1 MSAAALFA
9 TAVGLGGLQ
18 FASGLTEGSSTKD
31 YRDDPRFQ
39 FKKGKTPTPTPSGPR
54 PHSRGETP
62 TPSGPRP
69 HSRGESPTTT
79 PTSGGSGPRP
89 QPTPSGPS
97 SDHQHMSEE
106 APSRQN
112 MQQSGKRSA
121 TALPRG
127 DTEGGVHIGAIAP
140 AEQGGRR
147 PQGISLSVGEK
158 LKDLEYKAQ
167 EEKIMREATGRGP
180 KAVMTKI
187 TESFKIPTS
196 KETTDYVKLVQLSR
210 ASYLKELN
218 KYNVY

>member
-69 HSRGESPTTT
+69 HSRGET
-79 PTSGGSGPRP
+79 PTPTPSAPRP
-89 QPTPSGPS
+89 QPSGPS

-112 MQQSGKRSA
+112 MQQSGN
-121 TALPRG
+121 
-127 DTEGGVHIGAIAP
+127 TEGGVHIGAIAP

-187 TESFKIPTS
+187 TESFKLPSS

>member
-1 MSAAALFA
+1 LTAFIFKKKCLSIYNKMSAAALFA

-39 FKKGKTPTPTPSGPR
+39 FKKGKTQSTPSGPR

-62 TPSGPRP
+62 TP
-69 HSRGESPTTT
+69 T
-79 PTSGGSGPRP
+79 PSAPRP
-89 QPTPSGPS
+89 QPSGPS
-97 SDHQHMSEE
+97 SDHQHIPE
-106 APSRQN
+106 PSRQN

-187 TESFKIPTS
+187 TESFKLPSS